1 MKNILTILAA
11 LLASF
16 VLNAQTSFEGK
27 VEIDHTVHDFGDV
40 YISAGPVSCSF
51 KVKNISS
58 TPVTIFSVVSSCG
71 CTDVKWTRDELA
83 PGKEGTIS
91 ATYSNDEGAY
101 PFDKTLTAYV
111 SDCKK
116 PIVLHLRGVSREKAK
131 PLKETYPVRIGD
143 LAFKTTDIKAGN
155 LSQGEQK
162 SGQVMVANVGTKPIK
177 VSFKNVSEGLTIKV
191 TPSTIPANSTA
202 TLSFVV
208 NSDREHW
215 GKCYYYATPLVDGK
229 EFRTTGKPAPKE
241 SVLGG
246 EALRSTENPEIGVGS
261 TKIGIWA
268 FTKENFSGW
277 TKDQKKNGASPVFE
291 STNSHFGHLKSGKT
305 CTATFTY
312 TNKGKSDFTIYKADS
327 EHAGVKVKKIEGAAP
342 GKTGKLEF
350 TVDTKSIE
358 KGEVTL
364 LVNLT
369 TNSPTRPL
377 ITLYITGVI
386 E

>member
-1 MKNILTILAA
+1 MKHFWTVLIA

-16 VLNAQTSFEGK
+16 VLNAQTKYDGK
-27 VEIDHTVHDFGDV
+27 VEIDHSVHDFGDV
-40 YISAGPVSCSF
+40 YISAGPVSCTF
-51 KVKNISS
+51 KVKNISDS
-58 TPVTIFSVVSSCG
+58 PVTIFSVVSSCG

-83 PGKEGTIS
+83 PGAEGSIS

-111 SDCKK
+111 SDVKK
-116 PIVLHLRGVSREKAK
+116 PIILHLRGVSREKAK

-143 LAFKTTDIKAGN
+143 LAFKATDIKAGN

-202 TLSFVV
+202 TLSYVI
-208 NSDREHW
+208 NSDRKHW

-229 EFRTTGKPAPKE
+229 ELRTTGKPAPKE

-246 EALRSTENPEIGVGS
+246 EALRSTDNPEIGVGS
-261 TKIGIWA
+261 TKIGVWT

-277 TKDQKKNGASPVFE
+277 SKEQKKNGANPIFE
-291 STNSHFGHLKSGKT
+291 STNSHFGHLKAGKT
-305 CTATFTY
+305 YTASFTY

-327 EHAGVKVKKIEGAAP
+327 EHSSVKVKKLEGAAA

-350 TVDTKSIE
+350 TVDTKGIE

-377 ITLYITGVI
+377 ITLYITGII